1 MGLPRTLRTQGRTLP
16 GIWQLSS
23 WRSGD
28 GIPSVCISFR
38 ILSSLADNQHRF
50 LFLLLYVFS
59 LLHIHNRIL
68 FIFFR
73 CSKHKYIRPRSVVSC
88 RFRDTKCSALSTHI
102 HCTLRQITNWCSKNL
117 SLVKYCWLIDL
128 KFSRQNSKIE
138 VYWSDS
144 VFGQKLSFD
153 TLCIT
158 EWMHYVQPLLI
169 RLSLVC

>member
-102 HCTLRQITNWCSKNL
+102 HYCTLWQITNLCSKNL

-128 KFSRQNSKIE
+128 NFRAKILKSKYTDQIQFLDKNCPLTHCALQSE
-138 VYWSDS
+138 CIMCS
-144 VFGQKLSFD
+144 LS
-153 TLCIT
+153 
-158 EWMHYVQPLLI
+158 
-169 RLSLVC
+169 SLDFH